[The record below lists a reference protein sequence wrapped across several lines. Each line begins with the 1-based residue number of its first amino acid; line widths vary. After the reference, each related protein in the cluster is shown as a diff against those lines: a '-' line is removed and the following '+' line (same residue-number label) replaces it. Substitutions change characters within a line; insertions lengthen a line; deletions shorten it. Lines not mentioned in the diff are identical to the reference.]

1 PDNNLRKRK
10 ILRRDEAQSEDI
22 SGSILK
28 YVTGVA
34 ERWQRGH
41 DVKDSFRAQRI
52 CLAALARWSHLTPC
66 RTQK

>member
-1 PDNNLRKRK
+1 M
-10 ILRRDEAQSEDI
+10 RRDKAQSEDV

-41 DVKDSFRAQRI
+41 GVKDSFRAPRFAWR
-52 CLAALARWSHLTPC
+52 L
-66 RTQK
+66 

>member
-1 PDNNLRKRK
+1 M
-10 ILRRDEAQSEDI
+10 RRDKAQSKDI

-41 DVKDSFRAQRI
+41 DVKDSFLHKEFAWR
-52 CLAALARWSHLTPC
+52 P
-66 RTQK
+66 